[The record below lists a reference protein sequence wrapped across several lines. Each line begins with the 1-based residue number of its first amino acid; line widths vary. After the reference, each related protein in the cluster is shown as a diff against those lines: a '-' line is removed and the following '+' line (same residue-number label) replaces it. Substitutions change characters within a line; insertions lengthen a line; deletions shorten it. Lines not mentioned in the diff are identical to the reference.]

1 MKSNRQPVAIILFA
15 KAAIVF
21 AKMEE
26 E

>member
-26 E
+26 